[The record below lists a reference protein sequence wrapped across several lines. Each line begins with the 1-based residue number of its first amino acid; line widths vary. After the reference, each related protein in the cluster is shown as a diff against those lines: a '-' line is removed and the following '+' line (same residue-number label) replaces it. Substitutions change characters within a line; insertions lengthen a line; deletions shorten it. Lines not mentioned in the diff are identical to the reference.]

1 MDLKQGDLVPESV
14 KTWWK
19 ADFRAAEAWRKEA
32 KQDFE
37 FRDGHQWTD
46 DEKRLLDEQM
56 RPVITMNRTGV
67 IVDAVCGAEIS
78 NRQEVRYVPREEGD
92 QRPSEM
98 LTSASRWFRDRAD
111 GDDNDSEAF
120 RDCVTAGMGWTETRI
135 DYEENPAGDM
145 VIERIDPFEMAWDY
159 AARKR
164 NLLDANRIWRVR
176 RIPIAEAEALL
187 PGFEPEDM
195 DADWADVWED
205 QSDPHVAEKTRDRA
219 AKRRAD
225 GTAEITE
232 VVLAHMQWIE
242 RETAWAV
249 TAPNTGEPVMMT
261 DEEFEQVKAATGLD
275 DAALKARKTK
285 RKVRYQAFLG
295 KKVLKVGP
303 AACPHHFSHQCITG
317 KRDQTKGMFYGL
329 VRVMRDPQS
338 WANKFFSQILHII
351 NSNAKGGILAER
363 GAFENDQEAQESW
376 ARADRITWTK
386 SGKLQGPNPAWAAKP
401 QTQFPQGLQYMLE
414 LAISA
419 TRDVTGVNLEML
431 GMREA
436 EQAGVLEYQRR
447 QAGMT
452 ILQPLFDSLKTY
464 RREQGEIILYYIQNY
479 LADGRLIRVLGE
491 NEGQYARLVKEADYE
506 YDLIID
512 DMPTSPNNK
521 EMIWSMIGERFFDLP
536 MEMQMVFLPYSP
548 FPSETVEKMKAF
560 AEKAAESPE
569 AMLKQKMMEMEVL
582 AKQAE
587 AILKQAQSQL
597 AEANAVKIA
606 REAAVVGQE
615 DPAAQAELSMSINAA
630 EQDAAIKLDKHNAE
644 KVMAAEKHALEM
656 QRMQIELQRQQAEI
670 EALQRGQ
677 GMEVEKHARGMSRMD
692 LEDDLMIRKQ
702 EADIETNAIAADA
715 KAAGSPSPKRK
726 AGGAQTPP
734 GPITKLAEQIA
745 KQGEALAILAK
756 AASAPKRLVK
766 DSQGRAIGVET
777 VLQ

>member
-1 MDLKQGDLVPESV
+1 MDLKQGDLVPESI

-46 DEKRLLDEQM
+46 DEKRLLDEQT

-159 AARKR
+159 ASRKR
-164 NLLDANRIWRVR
+164 NLLDANRVWRVR

-232 VVLAHMQWIE
+232 VVLVHMQWIE
-242 RETAWAV
+242 REAAWAV

-261 DEEFEQVKAATGLD
+261 DDEFEQIKAATGLD
-275 DAALKARKTK
+275 DAALQARKTK

-303 AACPHHFSHQCITG
+303 TACPHHFSHQCITG

-351 NSNAKGGILAER
+351 NSSAKGGIIAER

-376 ARADRITWTK
+376 ARVDRITWAK
-386 SGKLQGPNPAWAAKP
+386 QGKISGQNPAWAPKP
-401 QTQFPQGLQYMLE
+401 QAQFPQGLQYMLE

-452 ILQPLFDSLKTY
+452 ILQPLFDSLKAY

-479 LADGRLIRVLGE
+479 LSDGRLIRILGGS
-491 NEGQYARLVKEADYE
+491 EGQYAPLVREAAYE

-521 EMIWSMIGERFFDLP
+521 EMIWSMIGERFFDMP
-536 MEMQMVFLPYSP
+536 PEMQMTFLPYSP
-548 FPSETVEKMKAF
+548 FPSKVVEDMRKLT
-560 AEKAAESPE
+560 EEQSQSPQ
-569 AMLKQKMMEMEVL
+569 AQLTQKMMEMEVL
-582 AKQAE
+582 AKRMEAMLKEAQAN
-587 AILKQAQSQL
+587 K
-597 AEANAVKIA
+597 ANADAQATMIEAQGGDGTDPMAELAIKQQEAQGKLAIKQQEVAANIQLKREEASAKIGIA
-606 REAAVVGQE
+606 RQEQAGKMQMQARELAFEQQARSQQAGQE
-615 DPAAQAELSMSINAA
+615 
-630 EQDAAIKLDKHNAE
+630 
-644 KVMAAEKHALEM
+644 MALRERTAT
-656 QRMQIELQRQQAEI
+656 
-670 EALQRGQ
+670 
-677 GMEVEKHARGMSRMD
+677 
-692 LEDDLMIRKQ
+692 
-702 EADIETNAIAADA
+702 ADIALKAKQA
-715 KAAGSPSPKRK
+715 KAA
-726 AGGAQTPP
+726 
-734 GPITKLAEQIA
+734 
-745 KQGEALAILAK
+745 AK
-756 AASAPKRLVK
+756 AKASARPAAR
-766 DSQGRAIGVET
+766 
-777 VLQ
+777 